1 VKRAPSGRLEP
12 REVAGDSEAVTSE
25 PRAMKCSMPRMPSSD
40 LSIVATSVLL
50 VPFLAVG
57 ACTSPPDTAT
67 RLPDGSD
74 RGSQPAEVTQ
84 RMGST
89 ELRVVYNRPSAR
101 GRELFGG
108 LVPHDSI
115 WNPGADEATRIHV
128 SRDVLIDGQ
137 SLPAG
142 SYSVWA
148 IPRPDRWTLIFS
160 RAWDV
165 FHVPY
170 PEGEDALRLDVPPAS
185 GPHMESLSFAFPM
198 ATADSARLELRW
210 GDTVVP
216 VSVRPRPR

>member
-1 VKRAPSGRLEP
+1 MSRLRSSTRPIHSIP
-12 REVAGDSEAVTSE
+12 R
-25 PRAMKCSMPRMPSSD
+25 
-40 LSIVATSVLL
+40 VLL
-50 VPFLAVG
+50 LLGLSACGGAPEGALHEVP
-57 ACTSPPDTAT
+57 

-101 GRELFGG
+101 GRVLFGD
-108 LVPHDSI
+108 LVPYDSI

-128 SRDVLIDGQ
+128 TDDVLVEGEP
-137 SLPAG
+137 LPAG

-148 IPRPDRWTLIFS
+148 IPGPDRWTLIFS

-170 PEGEDALRLDVPPAS
+170 PQGEDEARVDIAPRPGEHV
-185 GPHMESLSFAFPM
+185 ESMSFTFPM

-210 GDTVVP
+210 GDVVLP
-216 VSVRPRPR
+216 MRILPAGS